1 MRDFDPT
8 ASEFITSGYLEKSV
22 PGGLLYDAGVIM
34 GGAQLLG
41 GLLGSDAASSAAET
55 QAGAS
60 RYAADIQ
67 KQMFDK
73 QIELQKPSLDAG
85 NLARNRLLYYLGLSP
100 TGTTNTGAGQKTLAQ
115 FQNELSPQF
124 TTPGN
129 AGGWVQSGTD
139 QQQWVNGSP
148 YSVDQA
154 GLNAAAQKAY
164 DAQGA
169 QTQTDAAAL
178 AAAQAD
184 PSYGSMSKNF
194 TAQDFA
200 KGVDPGYQF
209 RMDEGMKG
217 VNNSAAA
224 RGGLLSGAAL
234 KAMQKYGQDYASGE
248 YQNAYNRFNNDNTTQ
263 YNRLAGLAGSGQQ
276 AATTM
281 GQAAGN
287 YGNNAANLITGG
299 ANALAAGQ
307 VGSANAWN
315 NALSQGI
322 NGYQQ
327 NQLMSLI
334 GGRGGFGGGGST
346 LGGNMGNAAN
356 QWTLN

>member
-34 GGAQLLG
+34 GAQLLG

-60 RYAADIQ
+60 RYAADVQ

-100 TGTTNTGAGQKTLAQ
+100 TGTTNQTGAGQKTLAQ
-115 FQNELSPQF
+115 FQNDLAPQF
-124 TTPGN
+124 TN
-129 AGGWVQSGTD
+129 AGSGGGWVQSGTD

-334 GGRGGFGGGGST
+334 GGRVGGVNGPS
-346 LGGNMGNAAN
+346 NSAN
-356 QWTLN
+356 YWSSDYGQYF